1 MKITAKMVKELRDI
15 TAAGMMDCKKAL
27 TEKEGNMDEA
37 IDYLREKGMAKA
49 AKKAGRIAAEGMI
62 FDGVSEDAK
71 TAVILE
77 FNSETDFVTK
87 NDEFVQ
93 FGKTV
98 VKLALDNKIK
108 TIEELKA
115 AKINGETV
123 ETLLTNLI
131 AKIGENMN
139 LRRIE
144 LVTTEGFVTTYD
156 HMGGKLGVV
165 IEMTGEATEENVA
178 KAKGIA
184 MHVAAMDPG
193 YLSPEFVTTEDLE
206 KEMAI
211 AKVQLLEE
219 GKPEKIISN
228 ILKGKERKFYEE
240 SCLVKQVYVRAEN
253 KETVEQFAGD
263 IEVKGFSRFKVGEG
277 IEKKVEDFAAE
288 VAAQING

>member
-27 TEKEGNMDEA
+27 TEKEGNMEAA

-49 AKKAGRIAAEGMI
+49 AKKAGRIAAEGMV
-62 FDGVSEDAK
+62 FDGITEDAK
-71 TAVILE
+71 TAVVLE

-87 NDEFVQ
+87 NDEFIQ
-93 FGKTV
+93 FGKDA
-98 VKLALDNKIK
+98 VKLALDKGIT
-108 TIEELKA
+108 TIEALKA
-115 AKINGETV
+115 AELNGETI
-123 ETLLTNLI
+123 ETRLTNLI

-139 LRRIE
+139 LRRLE
-144 LVTTEGFVTTYD
+144 SVTTEGFVTTYN
-156 HMGGKLGVV
+156 HMGGKLGVI
-165 IEMTGEATEENVA
+165 IEMTGEATAENVE

-193 YLSPEFVTTEDLE
+193 YLSPEEVTTEDLK

-211 AKVQLLEE
+211 ARVQLLEE
-219 GKPEKIISN
+219 GKPEKIIDN

-240 SCLVKQVYVRAEN
+240 ACLVKQVYVRAEN
-253 KETVEQFAGD
+253 KETIEQFAGD
-263 IEVKGFSRFKVGEG
+263 ITVKGFSRFKVGDG